1 MFEEYEES
9 RIYPADRRGQKQ
21 LAALLE
27 KEGIR
32 RDGSLEYTLGL
43 FDPAGALVATGSYYK
58 NTLRC
63 LAVDSAHRGEGL
75 LNRVVSRLM
84 ELRAEEGVLHL
95 FLYTKCDKVP
105 FFRDLGFAEI
115 ARVEGLAAFMENRRD
130 GFARYLEGLAAE
142 TARRAPGAEAVQ
154 GAIVMN
160 ANPFT
165 LGHRWLVEEA
175 AKKCDLLHLFV
186 VTEDASLVP
195 FRVRR
200 RLVEEGVADLPN
212 VMVHETGSY
221 MISSATFPSYFIK
234 DQGDVIQAQARLD
247 LQVFRR
253 IARAV
258 GITARFVG
266 DEPFS
271 VVTAAYNRVMAEELP
286 RAGLRCVILPRKE
299 EAGRPISASAV
310 RQQIHDGNLA
320 AIRPLVP
327 ESTYR
332 FFLTPEG
339 EQVAAAIRR
348 AEEVVH
354 Y

>member
-1 MFEEYEES
+1 MFESYEES
-9 RIYPADRRGQKQ
+9 RIYPTDKRGQRQ

-32 RDGSLEYTLGL
+32 KDGSLEYTLGL
-43 FDPAGALVATGSYYK
+43 FDEDGELAATGSYYK

-63 LAVDSAHRGEGL
+63 LAVDSAHQGEGL

-84 ELRAEEGVLHL
+84 ELRADEGVLHL
-95 FLYTKCDKVP
+95 FLYTKCDKVH

-115 ARVEGLAAFMENRRD
+115 ARVEGLAVFLENRRD
-130 GFARYLEGLAAE
+130 GFVRYLEGLAAE
-142 TARRAPGAEAVQ
+142 TAKRAPAPGAVQ

-175 AKKCDLLHLFV
+175 ARRCDLLHLFV
-186 VTEDASLVP
+186 VAEDASLVP
-195 FRVRR
+195 FAVRK
-200 RLVEEGVADLPN
+200 RLVEEGTADLPN

-234 DQGDVIQAQARLD
+234 DQADVIQAQARLD

-253 IARAV
+253 IAEAV
-258 GITARFVG
+258 GITVRFVG

-286 RAGLRCVILPRKE
+286 KAGLQCVILPRKE
-299 EAGRPISASAV
+299 EGGRPISASAV
-310 RQQIHDGNLA
+310 RQHIHDGDLE
-320 AIRPLVP
+320 AIRSLVP

-332 FFLTPEG
+332 FFLTEEG
-339 EQVAAAIRR
+339 EKVAAAIRK
-348 AEEVVH
+348 AEEVIH